1 MCENSLISM
10 TSIVLFERRAMLK
23 TPMAGDGSSETEHVT
38 LGQGMYST
46 QSCPNSPT
54 VMNEYVSGVM
64 EISAR
69 EMVVGGEIFGGL
81 DGMDAHANTFLHA
94 HGLKKFDSG
103 IQRMRE
109 DDIYSTK
116 V

>member
-1 MCENSLISM
+1 
-10 TSIVLFERRAMLK
+10 MLK
-23 TPMAGDGSSETEHVT
+23 TPMAGNGSSETEHGTV
-38 LGQGMYST
+38 GQGMYST

-54 VMNEYVSGVM
+54 VMNEYVSDAM

-81 DGMDAHANTFLHA
+81 DGMNAHANTFSHVEELN
-94 HGLKKFDSG
+94 KFDSG

-109 DDIYSTK
+109 DDVYSTK

>member
-1 MCENSLISM
+1 
-10 TSIVLFERRAMLK
+10 MLK
-23 TPMAGDGSSETEHVT
+23 TPMDVDGSSETEHVT

-54 VMNEYVSGVM
+54 VMNDYVSGAM

-69 EMVVGGEIFGGL
+69 EMVVGGDIFGGL
-81 DGMDAHANTFLHA
+81 DGMDAHANGFSHA
-94 HGLKKFDSG
+94 RKLSKFDGG
-103 IQRMRE
+103 IQGMPE
-109 DDIYSTK
+109 GDIYSTK